1 MALVSIIVPCYNYG
15 NYIPEAL
22 ASIREQTYPD
32 WECIIVDDGST
43 DNSREVIEAFIEND
57 QRFRLIKIANS
68 GVSTAR
74 NTGVAHSKGS
84 YLFPL
89 DADNKMHPDCLTRC
103 MAEFAKAPETRLVYT
118 EAELFGAENGRW
130 DLPEFDYKTMLKYNM
145 VDNSSLFL
153 RKDFDRVGG
162 YRTNMVYGLE
172 DWDFFIA
179 LLHGCRNEQVIKI
192 KEPLYYY
199 RVNNAGR
206 RLTVAANGRQKE
218 MLDLMVLNN
227 FFIYQEYFPGI
238 FGRIHDYEFDKTILS
253 KGPVKFVANMLIRLS
268 ALRNRLS
275 GNKNQPSIRG

>member
-1 MALVSIIVPCYNYG
+1 VSELAGDIVSVIVPCYNYG

-22 ASIREQTYPD
+22 SSIREQTYTN

-43 DNSREVIEAFIEND
+43 DNSRQVIEAFIEND
-57 QRFRLIKIANS
+57 PRFKLISIANS
-68 GVSTAR
+68 GVSAAR

-89 DADNKMHPDCLTRC
+89 DADNKMHPDCLKRC
-103 MAEFAKAPETRLVYT
+103 VAEFVKAPGTRLVYT

-130 DLPEFDYKTMLKYNM
+130 DLPDFDYKTMLKYNM

-153 RKDFDRVGG
+153 RKDFDRIGG

-179 LLHGCRNEQVIKI
+179 LLHGCTKGQVVKI

-199 RVNNAGR
+199 RVNTTGR

-227 FFIYQEYFPGI
+227 FLIYQEYFPGI
-238 FGRIHDYEFDKTILS
+238 FSRIHDYEFDKKILS
-253 KGPVKFVANMLIRLS
+253 KGPVKFVANLLVRLS
-268 ALRNRLS
+268 ALKNGFSR
-275 GNKNQPSIRG
+275 NKN